1 MLIGP
6 YFNAA
11 ARHDASSRSASQ
23 LESRQT
29 STFGL
34 SSRNSDTEVDT
45 TLTPSRTR
53 CARLRSVAPMGSH
66 CCSLLRYDTLYSE
79 MPVRL
84 PPDTCLTLEGT
95 RSSNLVASACSR
107 RARVPVAAIGTRSGL
122 VASVF
127 PAPRFRQS
135 ESTTSE
141 CGSQWCPGVA
151 TGMPCSPLTLRAI
164 TDTRRPASRS
174 RFFNFAESVVA
185 TTIHSKAIC
194 PAASTQPAVS
204 VFRLRRRQ
212 LEIERARV
220 ARGGTRN
227 V

>member
-1 MLIGP
+1 MAQIGSL
-6 YFNAA
+6 
-11 ARHDASSRSASQ
+11 HDS
-23 LESRQT
+23 
-29 STFGL
+29 
-34 SSRNSDTEVDT
+34 
-45 TLTPSRTR
+45 
-53 CARLRSVAPMGSH
+53 PM
-66 CCSLLRYDTLYSE
+66 RYATLYSE
-79 MPVRL
+79 MPVRH
-84 PPDTCLTLEGT
+84 PPDTCLPLECT

-107 RARVPVAAIGTRSGL
+107 RARVSVAGIGTRSGL

-127 PAPRFRQS
+127 PALRFRQS

-141 CGSQWCPGVA
+141 GGPQWCPGVA
-151 TGMPCSPLTLRAI
+151 IGKQCSPLTLRAI

-185 TTIHSKAIC
+185 TTIHSKARC
-194 PAASTQPAVS
+194 PTASTQPAVS
-204 VFRLRRRQ
+204 VIRLRRRQ

>member
-1 MLIGP
+1 M
-6 YFNAA
+6 
-11 ARHDASSRSASQ
+11 RSH
-23 LESRQT
+23 R
-29 STFGL
+29 
-34 SSRNSDTEVDT
+34 
-45 TLTPSRTR
+45 
-53 CARLRSVAPMGSH
+53 
-66 CCSLLRYDTLYSE
+66 CSLLRYDTLYSE

-84 PPDTCLTLEGT
+84 PPDTCLTLEGP
-95 RSSNLVASACSR
+95 RNSNLVASACSR
-107 RARVPVAAIGTRSGL
+107 RARVPVAGIGTRSGL

-141 CGSQWCPGVA
+141 GGSQWCPGVA
-151 TGMPCSPLTLRAI
+151 TGMPRSPLTLRAI

-194 PAASTQPAVS
+194 PTASTQPAVS

-212 LEIERARV
+212 LEIERALV